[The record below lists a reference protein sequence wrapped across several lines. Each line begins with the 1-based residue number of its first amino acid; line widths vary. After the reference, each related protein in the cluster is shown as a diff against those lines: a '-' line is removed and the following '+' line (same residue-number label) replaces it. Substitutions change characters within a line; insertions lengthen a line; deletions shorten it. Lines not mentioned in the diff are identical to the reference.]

1 MTRTTLKLKPAAKT
15 VRKAPAT
22 RPAPSAAR
30 APSTTARTGTSR
42 PAGPPRAGAPRP
54 GAARPAGT
62 HTPNARPARSDNGPV
77 RQRPAGAAP
86 RDGMPTRPARGP
98 RADGPGRTA
107 ERSDTLRPPRP
118 DGAAPR
124 SAARP
129 GSGAVPRPRTA
140 PKPLPDTGERLS
152 KKVMQLKECSR
163 KEAEQYIE
171 GGWVQV
177 NGVVIEEPQHRV
189 DRETITLDPNASL
202 MELTPVTLL
211 LNKPAGHTDGLE
223 ELPPARAG
231 APARPG
237 APGRKAPPANARAL
251 LTPANHWAGDPTD
264 TRVLKRHFNHLEADV
279 ELENGATGL
288 VVFTQDWRTTRKLTE
303 DMSTMEHEF
312 LVEVK
317 GEVEPNA
324 LKPIAYALKDER
336 LDLPQV
342 KVSVNSTTP
351 ESSRL
356 RFAIKGSH
364 PGLIAFLCEKAG
376 LQILAMKRIR
386 LGRVALSDL
395 PVGQWRYVAGWEKF

>member
-1 MTRTTLKLKPAAKT
+1 MSTSDAKPPRPILTKPVKPTRAAAPARAPASAPQPQRAASATRTPSGSRDPSSLRRPGAVHRPGPNAA
-15 VRKAPAT
+15 APS
-22 RPAPSAAR
+22 PAPSTKKPRLRKPRKEPVVEAPAA
-30 APSTTARTGTSR
+30 TA
-42 PAGPPRAGAPRP
+42 
-54 GAARPAGT
+54 
-62 HTPNARPARSDNGPV
+62 
-77 RQRPAGAAP
+77 
-86 RDGMPTRPARGP
+86 
-98 RADGPGRTA
+98 
-107 ERSDTLRPPRP
+107 
-118 DGAAPR
+118 
-124 SAARP
+124 
-129 GSGAVPRPRTA
+129 
-140 PKPLPDTGERLS
+140 TGERLS
-152 KKVMQLKECSR
+152 KRVMALKDCSR

-177 NGVVIEEPQHRV
+177 NGVVVEEPQHRV

-223 ELPPARAG
+223 ELPPVRAD
-231 APARPG
+231 APARTG

-251 LTPANHWAGDPTD
+251 LTPANHWEGDPTD

-279 ELENGATGL
+279 ELETGATGL

-317 GEVEPNA
+317 GEVEPDA
-324 LKPIAYALKDER
+324 LKPIGYALKDER

-376 LQILAMKRIR
+376 LQILGMKRIR

-395 PVGQWRYVAGWEKF
+395 PVGQWRYLAGWEKF

>member
-1 MTRTTLKLKPAAKT
+1 MSTSDTKPPRPILTKPVKPARAAAP
-15 VRKAPAT
+15 VRSAAPASQ
-22 RPAPSAAR
+22 P
-30 APSTTARTGTSR
+30 
-42 PAGPPRAGAPRP
+42 
-54 GAARPAGT
+54 
-62 HTPNARPARSDNGPV
+62 
-77 RQRPAGAAP
+77 QRPAGANRSP
-86 RDGMPTRPARGP
+86 SGARGP
-98 RADGPGRTA
+98 SPL
-107 ERSDTLRPPRP
+107 RSQ
-118 DGAAPR
+118 GAAH
-124 SAARP
+124 RP
-129 GSGAVPRPRTA
+129 GPNAAAPAPAPSTKKPRLRKPRKEPVVQAPVATA
-140 PKPLPDTGERLS
+140 TGERLS
-152 KKVMQLKECSR
+152 KKVMALRDCSR

-177 NGVVIEEPQHRV
+177 NGVVVEEPQHRV
-189 DRETITLDPNASL
+189 NQETITLDPNASL
-202 MELTPVTLL
+202 MELSPVTLL
-211 LNKPAGHTDGLE
+211 LNKPAGHSDGLE
-223 ELPPARAG
+223 ELPPARPG
-231 APARPG
+231 APARAG

-251 LTPANHWAGDPTD
+251 LTPANHWVGDPTD
-264 TRVLKRHFNHLEADV
+264 TRVLKRHFQHLEADV

-317 GEVEPNA
+317 GEVEPDA
-324 LKPIAYALKDER
+324 LKPIGYALKDER

-395 PVGQWRYVAGWEKF
+395 PVGQWRYLAGWEKF

>member
-1 MTRTTLKLKPAAKT
+1 MSTSPTKPPRPTLTKPIKPARAAAPAPARAPASAPMPQRPTGATRTPSPSRTPSAVRGPGAAY
-15 VRKAPAT
+15 RPNAPGAAPT
-22 RPAPSAAR
+22 PAPSTKKPRLRKPRKEPVAEAPAV
-30 APSTTARTGTSR
+30 APS
-42 PAGPPRAGAPRP
+42 
-54 GAARPAGT
+54 
-62 HTPNARPARSDNGPV
+62 
-77 RQRPAGAAP
+77 
-86 RDGMPTRPARGP
+86 
-98 RADGPGRTA
+98 
-107 ERSDTLRPPRP
+107 
-118 DGAAPR
+118 
-124 SAARP
+124 SA
-129 GSGAVPRPRTA
+129 
-140 PKPLPDTGERLS
+140 GERLS
-152 KKVMQLKECSR
+152 KKVMQLKDCSR

-171 GGWVQV
+171 GGWVHV

-223 ELPPARAG
+223 ELPPVRAG
-231 APARPG
+231 APARAS

-317 GEVEPNA
+317 GEVEPDA

-395 PVGQWRYVAGWEKF
+395 PVGQWRYLAGWEKF

>member
-1 MTRTTLKLKPAAKT
+1 MRKPRKEPVVEAPAAT
-15 VRKAPAT
+15 
-22 RPAPSAAR
+22 
-30 APSTTARTGTSR
+30 
-42 PAGPPRAGAPRP
+42 
-54 GAARPAGT
+54 
-62 HTPNARPARSDNGPV
+62 
-77 RQRPAGAAP
+77 
-86 RDGMPTRPARGP
+86 
-98 RADGPGRTA
+98 
-107 ERSDTLRPPRP
+107 
-118 DGAAPR
+118 
-124 SAARP
+124 
-129 GSGAVPRPRTA
+129 
-140 PKPLPDTGERLS
+140 TGERLS
-152 KKVMQLKECSR
+152 KRVMALKDCSR

-177 NGVVIEEPQHRV
+177 NGVVVEEPQHRV

-223 ELPPARAG
+223 ELTPVRAG
-231 APARPG
+231 APARTG
-237 APGRKAPPANARAL
+237 APGHKAPPANARAL
-251 LTPANHWAGDPTD
+251 LTPANHWEGDPAD

-279 ELENGATGL
+279 ELETGATGL

-317 GEVEPNA
+317 GEVEPDA

-376 LQILAMKRIR
+376 LHILGMKRIR

-395 PVGQWRYVAGWEKF
+395 PVGQWRYLAGWEKF

>member
-1 MTRTTLKLKPAAKT
+1 MTRNTLKLNPAAKT
-15 VRKAPAT
+15 PKRL
-22 RPAPSAAR
+22 
-30 APSTTARTGTSR
+30 
-42 PAGPPRAGAPRP
+42 PAGQTPARQATPAPRP
-54 GAARPAGT
+54 ASAPSSAPRASAARPAG
-62 HTPNARPARSDNGPV
+62 ARPAGNRPPHRHDGPAHP
-77 RQRPAGAAP
+77 RPTGNAP
-86 RDGMPTRPARGP
+86 RDGAPPRPLRSRPADGHP
-98 RADGPGRTA
+98 RPP
-107 ERSDTLRPPRP
+107 ERAGASRPPR
-118 DGAAPR
+118 AESAVPR

-129 GSGAVPRPRTA
+129 ASGATPRQRPA
-140 PKPLPDTGERLS
+140 PAPLPDTGERLS
-152 KKVMQLKECSR
+152 KKVMQLKDCSR

-177 NGVVIEEPQHRV
+177 NGKVIEEPQHRV
-189 DRETITLDPNASL
+189 DHETITLDPNASL
-202 MELTPVTLL
+202 MELTPVTIL

-223 ELPPARAG
+223 ELPPTRAG
-231 APARPG
+231 APMR
-237 APGRKAPPANARAL
+237 PPARGAKVPPPNARLL
-251 LTPANHWAGDPTD
+251 LTPAQHWEGDASE

-312 LVEVK
+312 LVEVQ
-317 GEVEPNA
+317 GEIEPDA
-324 LKPIAYALKDER
+324 LKPIGYALKDER

-386 LGRVALSDL
+386 LGRVTLADL
-395 PVGQWRYVAGWEKF
+395 PVGQWRYLAGWEKF

>member
-1 MTRTTLKLKPAAKT
+1 MSTSDAKPPRPILTKPVKPTRAA
-15 VRKAPAT
+15 APARAPASAPQPQRAT
-22 RPAPSAAR
+22 GASRTPSGPRGPSALRSPGAAHRPGPTTTAQTPAPSTKKPR
-30 APSTTARTGTSR
+30 LRKPRKEPVVEAP
-42 PAGPPRAGAPRP
+42 
-54 GAARPAGT
+54 
-62 HTPNARPARSDNGPV
+62 
-77 RQRPAGAAP
+77 
-86 RDGMPTRPARGP
+86 
-98 RADGPGRTA
+98 
-107 ERSDTLRPPRP
+107 
-118 DGAAPR
+118 
-124 SAARP
+124 
-129 GSGAVPRPRTA
+129 AVS
-140 PKPLPDTGERLS
+140 TGERLS
-152 KKVMQLKECSR
+152 KRVMALKDCSR

-177 NGVVIEEPQHRV
+177 NGVVVEEPQHRV
-189 DRETITLDPNASL
+189 DLETITLDPNASL

-223 ELPPARAG
+223 ELAPLRAGSPART
-231 APARPG
+231 G

-251 LTPANHWAGDPTD
+251 LTPANHWEGDPTD

-279 ELENGATGL
+279 ELETGATGL

-317 GEVEPNA
+317 GEVEPDA
-324 LKPIAYALKDER
+324 LKPIAYALKDVR

-376 LQILAMKRIR
+376 LHILGMKRIR

-395 PVGQWRYVAGWEKF
+395 PVGQWRYLAGWEKF

>member
-1 MTRTTLKLKPAAKT
+1 MSTSDAKPPRPILTKPIKPTRAA
-15 VRKAPAT
+15 AP
-22 RPAPSAAR
+22 AR
-30 APSTTARTGTSR
+30 APASAPQPQRATSATRTPSEPR
-42 PAGPPRAGAPRP
+42 GPSALRSP
-54 GAARPAGT
+54 GAA
-62 HTPNARPARSDNGPV
+62 H
-77 RQRPAGAAP
+77 
-86 RDGMPTRPARGP
+86 
-98 RADGPGRTA
+98 
-107 ERSDTLRPPRP
+107 
-118 DGAAPR
+118 
-124 SAARP
+124 RP
-129 GSGAVPRPRTA
+129 GPATAAQTPVPSTKKPRLRKPRKEPVVEAPAATA
-140 PKPLPDTGERLS
+140 GERLS
-152 KKVMQLKECSR
+152 KRVMALKDCSR

-177 NGVVIEEPQHRV
+177 NGVVVEEPQHRV
-189 DRETITLDPNASL
+189 DIETITLDPNASL

-223 ELPPARAG
+223 ELPPVRAVS
-231 APARPG
+231 PARTG

-251 LTPANHWAGDPTD
+251 LTPAHHWDGDPTD

-279 ELENGATGL
+279 ELETGATGL

-317 GEVEPNA
+317 GEVEPDA
-324 LKPIAYALKDER
+324 LKPIGYALKDER

-376 LQILAMKRIR
+376 LQILGMKRIR

-395 PVGQWRYVAGWEKF
+395 PVGQWRYLAGWEKF